1 MKTSFANDW
10 TALDESTTKIC
21 TQDCYDACLPLM
33 PGLSYTHLNVRWAIF
48 EMWALPLCV
57 GVQEMSKV
65 NCGRKDDNGQRESH
79 DDYVQVNRVM
89 SLVTM

>member
-1 MKTSFANDW
+1 MHVS
-10 TALDESTTKIC
+10 L
-21 TQDCYDACLPLM
+21 LM
-33 PGLSYTHLNVRWAIF
+33 PGLSYTHLNVRRTIF
-48 EMWALPLCV
+48 EICSLPLCV
-57 GVQEMSKV
+57 WVYEMAKV